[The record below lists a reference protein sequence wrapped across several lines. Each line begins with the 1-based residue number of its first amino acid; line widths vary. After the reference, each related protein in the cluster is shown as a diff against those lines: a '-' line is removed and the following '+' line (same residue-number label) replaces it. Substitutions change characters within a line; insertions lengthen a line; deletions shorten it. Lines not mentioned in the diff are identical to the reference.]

1 MTSLHRASRSHKFSK
16 RNRDLG
22 LGIGEG
28 LEETRELW
36 LPHSLLVEVLWR
48 LPSKTLAWVRFVSK
62 EWKNI
67 VSDRTFIKLQLKP
80 REQLSGFFFQG
91 RYEWSDGDVKSVS
104 YISVDRDFTKV
115 EKAVLNFLPENVVIL
130 SSSNG
135 LICCRSS
142 FPCSKPVL
150 YVCNPLNRE
159 WITLQWPN
167 LPKDSSTALIFEP
180 FKSQIDVS
188 TDFQVVTVCQTYIEE
203 DEDEDEDGVQF
214 SFNIY
219 SSQTKLWTKS
229 TEICVCGHNLQKKGC
244 AFVEGVIFW
253 LTNGDHILMFDPEKE
268 LSCLVMQ
275 PFPASQL
282 NFRPGMCVGEAE
294 GRLQYVLFS
303 EDGLQL
309 WELEDMFSSHWSVK
323 HFISLEELERENP
336 KCMYHIS
343 EKLESHLTTD
353 TFPWINPLSF
363 KDTTL
368 LLRISTNI
376 YAFNFDTKK
385 AKLLCPYSAL
395 GPNSMFSPI
404 VIPYTMSLVPIA

>member
-1 MTSLHRASRSHKFSK
+1 M
-16 RNRDLG
+16 
-22 LGIGEG
+22 
-28 LEETRELW
+28 RELW
-36 LPHSLLVEVLWR
+36 LPDSLLVEILCR
-48 LPSKTLAWVRFVSK
+48 LPSKTLARLRFVSK
-62 EWKNI
+62 EWKCI
-67 VSDRTFIKLQLKP
+67 VSDRTFIRLQLKP

-91 RYEWSDGDVKSVS
+91 RYEWCDGDVKSVS
-104 YISVDRDFTKV
+104 YLSVDGDFTKV
-115 EKAVLNFLPENVVIL
+115 EKDVLNFLPENVVIL

-142 FPCSKPVL
+142 FPCSEPVI

-159 WITLQWPN
+159 WITLQGAD

-188 TDFQVVTVCQTYIEE
+188 TDFQVVTVCRTDFEE
-203 DEDEDEDGVQF
+203 EYEDDVQF

-219 SSQTKLWTKS
+219 SSRAKAWTKS
-229 TEICVCGHNLQKKGC
+229 REVCTCSHTLQKKGC
-244 AFVEGVIFW
+244 VFVEGMIYW
-253 LTNGDHILMFDPEKE
+253 LTDSDCILMFDPENE

-275 PFPASQL
+275 PFPASEL
-282 NFRPGMCVGEAE
+282 NFTPGMCMGEAE
-294 GRLQYVLFS
+294 GRLQYVLLS
-303 EDGLQL
+303 EYGLQV
-309 WELEDMFSSHWSVK
+309 WELEDWFASQWALK
-323 HFISLEELERENP
+323 HFISLEELENENP

-368 LLRISTNI
+368 LLRISTDI
-376 YAFNFDTKK
+376 YVFDFDTRK
-385 AKLLCPYSAL
+385 AKLLCPCSAL

-404 VIPYTMSLVPIA
+404 VIPYTMSLVPLG

>member
-1 MTSLHRASRSHKFSK
+1 MEHAGVSRSAH
-16 RNRDLG
+16 
-22 LGIGEG
+22 
-28 LEETRELW
+28 
-36 LPHSLLVEVLWR
+36 LLYFR
-48 LPSKTLAWVRFVSK
+48 
-62 EWKNI
+62 
-67 VSDRTFIKLQLKP
+67 LKP

-91 RYEWSDGDVKSVS
+91 RYEWSDGDVKS
-104 YISVDRDFTKV
+104 
-115 EKAVLNFLPENVVIL
+115 
-130 SSSNG
+130 
-135 LICCRSS
+135 
-142 FPCSKPVL
+142 
-150 YVCNPLNRE
+150 
-159 WITLQWPN
+159 
-167 LPKDSSTALIFEP
+167 
-180 FKSQIDVS
+180 
-188 TDFQVVTVCQTYIEE
+188 VVTVCQTYIEE

-219 SSQTKLWTKS
+219 SSQTEVWTKS

-303 EDGLQL
+303 KDGLQL

-323 HFISLEELERENP
+323 HFISLEELEGENP
-336 KCMYHIS
+336 KWKAQLS

-368 LLRISTNI
+368 LLRISTDI

-395 GPNSMFSPI
+395 GPNYMFSPI
-404 VIPYTMSLVPIA
+404 VIPYTMSLVPIG